1 MAIDFSDNLRKA
13 MAHRKVTQAW
23 LADKANQ
30 KEATISRYVNGVNKS
45 PQIDI
50 LVEIAKA
57 LNVSTDYLL
66 GISNVPVTTDNLSH
80 EELLLI
86 YAFERASKR
95 DAAIVWQI
103 LEDYLTIE
111 EKGDLSA
118 LEQKT
123 DQAG

>member
-1 MAIDFSDNLRKA
+1 MTINFSDNLKKA

-66 GISNVPVTTDNLSH
+66 GLSNVPVTEENLTN
-80 EELLLI
+80 EELLLLST
-86 YAFERASKR
+86 FKRASQR
-95 DAAIVWQI
+95 DVGIIWQI
-103 LEDYLTIE
+103 LEGYMTDD
-111 EKGDLSA
+111 EKGGLAASERSA
-118 LEQKT
+118 
-123 DQAG
+123 G

>member
-1 MAIDFSDNLRKA
+1 MTINFSDNLKKA

-66 GISNVPVTTDNLSH
+66 GLSNVPVTEENLTN
-80 EELLLI
+80 EELLLLST
-86 YAFERASKR
+86 FKRASQR
-95 DAAIVWQI
+95 DVGIIWQI
-103 LEDYLTIE
+103 LEGYMTDD
-111 EKGDLSA
+111 EKGDLAASEQSA
-118 LEQKT
+118 
-123 DQAG
+123 G

>member
-1 MAIDFSDNLRKA
+1 MTINFSDNLKKA

-23 LADKANQ
+23 LADKASQ

-66 GISNVPVTTDNLSH
+66 GLSNVPVTEENLTN
-80 EELLLI
+80 EELLLLST
-86 YAFERASKR
+86 FKRASQR
-95 DAAIVWQI
+95 DVGIIWQI
-103 LEDYLTIE
+103 LEGYMTDD
-111 EKGDLSA
+111 EKGGLAASERSA
-118 LEQKT
+118 
-123 DQAG
+123 G

>member
-1 MAIDFSDNLRKA
+1 MDILFSERLEQLIAERGVNQK
-13 MAHRKVTQAW
+13 W
-23 LADKANQ
+23 LADEANTT
-30 KEATISRYVNGVNKS
+30 EATISRYIKFDNKS
-45 PQIDI
+45 PN
-50 LVEIAKA
+50 VEILANIALA

-66 GISNVPVTTDNLSH
+66 GISDVPVTTDNLSH

-118 LEQKT
+118 LEQKA

>member
-1 MAIDFSDNLRKA
+1 MTINFSDNLKKA

-66 GISNVPVTTDNLSH
+66 GLSSVPVTEENLTN
-80 EELLLI
+80 EELLLLST
-86 YAFERASKR
+86 FKRASQR
-95 DAAIVWQI
+95 DVGIIWQI
-103 LEDYLTIE
+103 LEGYMTDE
-111 EKGDLSA
+111 EKGGFAASKQSA
-118 LEQKT
+118 
-123 DQAG
+123 G

>member
-1 MAIDFSDNLRKA
+1 MTINFSDNLKKA

-66 GISNVPVTTDNLSH
+66 GLSNVPVTEENLTN
-80 EELLLI
+80 EELLLLST
-86 YAFERASKR
+86 FKRASQR
-95 DAAIVWQI
+95 DVGIIWQI
-103 LEDYLTIE
+103 LEGYMTDD
-111 EKGDLSA
+111 EKGDLGASEQSA
-118 LEQKT
+118 
-123 DQAG
+123 G